1 MKNQPMH
8 FYLFKGN
15 CVSLFEELVEMLQ
28 PNRQQEFVFWESKD
42 KTKDHSL
49 IIVYGMPLADSY
61 CYQRNIWKTDEK
73 IFNSFYKPK
82 VKQFKIHDYKELGEL
97 PSVNKGIQIA
107 MRH

>member
-15 CVSLFEELVEMLQ
+15 CVSIFDDLVEMLQ
-28 PNRQQEFVFWESKD
+28 PNHQQKFVFWEPKD

-61 CYQRNIWKTDEK
+61 CYQRNIWRTDEK
-73 IFNSFYKPK
+73 VFNSFYKSK
-82 VKQFKIHDYKELGEL
+82 MNQFKIRGCKEPDEL
-97 PSVNKGIQIA
+97 PSLGTA
-107 MRH
+107 FYF